1 MTAKRKQKLSVWV
14 TVVLILIIALV
25 GIRKLPGL
33 WTELTFYR
41 YDHTETELK
50 VKAYA
55 EEMGIFY
62 CEYPESLIE
71 LLERNPETEEFVLN
85 YPFRD
90 EIAVETFSYDRTRGV
105 PLMMQWDPRWG
116 YLKYGSDV
124 VGITGC
130 GPLRTNLVNLV
141 PTVSS

>member
-1 MTAKRKQKLSVWV
+1 MTAKRKQKLSVWL
-14 TVVLILIIALV
+14 TVALILIIALV

-55 EEMGIFY
+55 EERGIFY
-62 CEYPESLIE
+62 CEYPESLIA

-85 YPFRD
+85 YPFRN
-90 EIAVETFSYDRTRGV
+90 EAATEAFAYDRTQGV
-105 PLMMQWDPRWG
+105 PLMMQWDSRWG
-116 YLKYGSDV
+116 LL
-124 VGITGC
+124 
-130 GPLRTNLVNLV
+130 PER
-141 PTVSS
+141 